1 MWVCARP
8 HHLVWGW
15 ALCVRVA
22 FAFRGRLREQERER
36 ESHPKASSSFPD
48 LFFEN
53 LCAIYPCHTCRVIY
67 HSRPCNPRR
76 EGEGRWSSN
85 DTRERTQDKR
95 ERRDSSLKKCPFR
108 VQLRYSLSCPK
119 NVGKPNIFFYCLCSG
134 YIKRV
139 IKRKTFLQNYKN

>member
-1 MWVCARP
+1 VWVCARP

-36 ESHPKASSSFPD
+36 ESHPKLLLLFPTYSSKTVYY
-48 LFFEN
+48 
-53 LCAIYPCHTCRVIY
+53 IPCHTCRVIY

-95 ERRDSSLKKCPFR
+95 ETRLFFKEMSFSCSTSLVCL
-108 VQLRYSLSCPK
+108 VQKMLGNRIY
-119 NVGKPNIFFYCLCSG
+119 FFIAYVVATSNG
-134 YIKRV
+134 
-139 IKRKTFLQNYKN
+139 